1 MEMEPETRS
10 AEGPALSVIVP
21 VLNGGEFLPR
31 SLAALRASTMG
42 NGTWEL
48 IVVDDGSTDSSAD
61 IAQGPAD
68 RVIRLPTQVGPS
80 AARNAGASAARGEVL
95 VFVDADICVHP
106 DTLGRLQECLSADPD
121 LDAVFGA
128 YDSSPAAPGL
138 VSQYRNLLHH
148 YVHQREAG
156 ETETFWAGLG
166 AVRRGPFEHVG
177 RFDDRQYL
185 VEDIELGYRLSER
198 GYRIMLQPEIQGTH
212 LKRWTLDRMVI
223 ADVWHR
229 GVPWVRILCERRH
242 AVRRVTLNVGI
253 REQLLTGLAA
263 VALVLVVAGVVT
275 GRSIVTLLGT
285 IAALIL
291 VACDWPFT
299 SWLARTRGWWFA
311 VRSLPLRLLYY
322 ALNVL
327 SVGIGLCQVWAS
339 RRLSAASPV
348 ASPVQ
353 EADKSP
359 A

>member
-1 MEMEPETRS
+1 MGE
-10 AEGPALSVIVP
+10 AEGPVLSVIVP
-21 VLNGGEFLPR
+21 VRNGGRFLPQ
-31 SLAALRASTMG
+31 SLAALRASRMG

-61 IAQGPAD
+61 IAKDLAD
-68 RVIRLPTQVGPS
+68 RVIRLSTSVGPS
-80 AARNAGASAARGEVL
+80 AARNAGANAARGEVL
-95 VFVDADICVHP
+95 VFVDSDVCVHP
-106 DTLGRLQECLSADPD
+106 DALGRLQECLSADPD

-128 YDSSPAAPGL
+128 YDLLPAAPGL

-198 GYRIMLQPEIQGTH
+198 GYRIMLRPEIQGTH

-223 ADVWHR
+223 ADVWYR
-229 GVPWVRILCERRH
+229 GVPWIRLLFERRQS
-242 AVRRVTLNVGI
+242 VRRVTLNVSV

-263 VALVLVVAGVVT
+263 AALLLVITGVVT
-275 GRSIVTLLGT
+275 RWSIPTLLGAL
-285 IAALIL
+285 AALIL
-291 VACDWPFT
+291 VAGDWHFT

-322 ALNVL
+322 VLNVL
-327 SVGIGLCQVWAS
+327 SVGIALCQVWAN
-339 RRLSAASPV
+339 RRLSAALPA